1 MFRSFIYLNK
11 EKIYTYKSIL
21 DKEVTSKV
29 KSISKTKRKTAEFS
43 NMGLGFGISDENT
56 TVSELSRN
64 IEYDYN
70 IFEKMLVQTEGEDF
84 FNFILN
90 SDEYD
95 LSSLPPMSL
104 IQLRGYMEVPEK
116 FDIFN
121 VIERFKPM
129 LFNSISTDN
138 LETDEAIKNLLSDTK
153 ADIPIII
160 DTGDTNISISGKL
173 NTDFLYEDYGALEE
187 YSEQEVIFLCR
198 VEGFSN
204 KKTVTIF
211 NPARDFIKLNRTMR
225 RAANFED
232 NEELKPII
240 IEGPV
245 LKVEVIAIYK

>member
-1 MFRSFIYLNK
+1 MFRSFIYLNA
-11 EKIYTYKSIL
+11 EKMYTYKSIL

-43 NMGLGFGISDENT
+43 NMGLGLGVSDEST

-64 IEYDYN
+64 TEYDYN
-70 IFEKMLVQTEGEDF
+70 AFEKMLAQTEGEDF

-116 FDIFN
+116 FDMFN

-160 DTGDTNISISGKL
+160 DIGDTNISISGKL

-187 YSEQEVIFLCR
+187 YSEQEVIFF
-198 VEGFSN
+198 VSS
-204 KKTVTIF
+204 
-211 NPARDFIKLNRTMR
+211 
-225 RAANFED
+225 
-232 NEELKPII
+232 
-240 IEGPV
+240 
-245 LKVEVIAIYK
+245 